1 MFILYA
7 VIIGIIAGY
16 LRGGRLKNI
25 IQRPLKHVWL
35 AVSGFLVQIVIF
47 SDIPAF
53 QLENPALAVF
63 YGISYLLIFAF
74 VIVNRKVPGI
84 ILIGVGMI
92 LNATAIF
99 ANGGHMPTSLENFEK
114 TGIEQSEV
122 EALRQGSTTNNSQ
135 VITDDT
141 ILPWL
146 GDIFYIPSWMPFS
159 NVFSIGDLFITAG
172 VCMYFIFCM
181 KPVHQPVH
189 QGNE

>member
-7 VIIGIIAGY
+7 VVIGIIAGY
-16 LRGGRLKNI
+16 LSGGRLKYI

-35 AVSGFLVQIVIF
+35 AVSGFLVQIIIF

-84 ILIGVGMI
+84 ILIGTGMV
-92 LNATAIF
+92 LNAIVIF

-122 EALRQGSTTNNSQ
+122 ETLRQGSTTNNSQ

-159 NVFSIGDLFITAG
+159 NVFSIGDVLIAAG
-172 VCMYFIFCM
+172 VCMYFILCM
-181 KPVHQPVH
+181 KPAGSKTKQ
-189 QGNE
+189 